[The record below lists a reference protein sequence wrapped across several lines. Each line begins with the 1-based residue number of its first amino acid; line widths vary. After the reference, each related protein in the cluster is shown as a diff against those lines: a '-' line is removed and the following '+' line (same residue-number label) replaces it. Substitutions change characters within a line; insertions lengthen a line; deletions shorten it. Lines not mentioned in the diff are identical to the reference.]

1 MTFGMKKKLEWCDY
15 PIVKKI
21 DDMFIRFDTTHE
33 HDRQTDTQRQT
44 DTAWRQRPRL
54 CIASRGKKGLKRA
67 LLKCVISNDLEWPW
81 MTCWNIQRLEASGGL
96 SATAELPFGSYVQRP
111 AMVIAWRLVIPFST
125 VMLKNMRPIS
135 CSETR
140 NVTPKPISKL
150 SNPRQRS
157 SDQAH
162 YWGLCLLEL

>member
-1 MTFGMKKKLEWCDY
+1 
-15 PIVKKI
+15 
-21 DDMFIRFDTTHE
+21 MFIRFDTTHE
-33 HDRQTDTQRQT
+33 HDRQTDRYTET
-44 DTAWRQRPRL
+44 DRHRMTAKAAL
-54 CIASRGKKGLKRA
+54 MHSISRGKKGLKRA